1 MPHGIRR
8 KSIRDPKTNVEK
20 SEFRGLKKELEQLM
34 VEMTEEAISV
44 RLDYE
49 TSGSN
54 MDSGSIVAIH
64 QNSPLLDNEK
74 EELSDIAVNIKRKE
88 NE

>member
-1 MPHGIRR
+1 MKR
-8 KSIRDPKTNVEK
+8 NN
-20 SEFRGLKKELEQLM
+20 ELEQLM
-34 VEMTEEAISV
+34 IEMTEEAISV

-54 MDSGSIVAIH
+54 LDSGSMIQIH
-64 QNSPLLDNEK
+64 QDSPLLKDEK
-74 EELSDIAVNIKRKE
+74 EKLTDVVFNIERKK

>member
-1 MPHGIRR
+1 M
-8 KSIRDPKTNVEK
+8 KTE
-20 SEFRGLKKELEQLM
+20 RIPELEDMM
-34 VEMTEEAISV
+34 VEMTEEASSV

-64 QNSPLLDNEK
+64 HNSPLLDNEK
-74 EELSDIAVNIKRKE
+74 EPLTDIAVNIKRKE

>member
-1 MPHGIRR
+1 MEKDR
-8 KSIRDPKTNVEK
+8 KQD
-20 SEFRGLKKELEQLM
+20 LEQLM

-44 RLDYE
+44 RLDYQQ
-49 TSGSN
+49 SGSN

-74 EELSDIAVNIKRKE
+74 EPLGDIAFNITRKE

>member
-1 MPHGIRR
+1 M
-8 KSIRDPKTNVEK
+8 EK
-20 SEFRGLKKELEQLM
+20 DRIPELEDLM

-64 QNSPLLDNEK
+64 HNSPLLDNEK
-74 EELSDIAVNIKRKE
+74 ESLGDIAVNIQRKE
-88 NE
+88 K

>member
-1 MPHGIRR
+1 MEKDR
-8 KSIRDPKTNVEK
+8 KQD
-20 SEFRGLKKELEQLM
+20 LEQLM

-44 RLDYE
+44 RLQYQQ
-49 TSGSN
+49 SGSN

-64 QNSPLLDNEK
+64 QNSPLLDDEN
-74 EELSDIAVNIKRKE
+74 EELGDIAVNITRKE